1 MISIETQAS
10 GHIWLRK
17 GKTVDAMEEV
27 ADFPNLILDSGLRE
41 MGLSPSE
48 VYLRYCSIGT
58 SSATPNASQTKLI
71 GLLRTT
77 STDAATEQTGANSDD
92 PFNPYVWRRVTK
104 RFAPSGSNANISEIA
119 FGSTLNGST
128 AFNRALIKDSGGN
141 PATIT
146 LLGDEFLDV
155 VYELRIYPPMQDI
168 TGTFTPTGV
177 DTQPR
182 SYIVR
187 PKSIY
192 GVLRYAD
199 HASWAVTNMLVDN
212 HNDSGFYSGD
222 IGPIFSEPSGVSV
235 KFRASF
241 AMDVVGSSGT
251 VTLTGQLDA
260 ANFPTGIRSAVGA
273 TNSCKYQ
280 FQFDPPF
287 MKTADDVFTFS
298 FRHSWGRR

>member
-1 MISIETQAS
+1 MINIETQAS

-17 GKTVDAMEEV
+17 SKTVDAMEEV
-27 ADFPNLILDSGLRE
+27 ADFPNLILDVGLRE
-41 MGLSPSE
+41 MGLSE
-48 VYLRYCSIGT
+48 AYLGYCSIGT
-58 SSATPNASQTKLI
+58 SSVTPNASQTKLI

-77 STDAATEQTGANSDD
+77 GTNAIGEQSGANSDD
-92 PFNPYVWRRVTK
+92 PLNPYVWRRVTK
-104 RFAPSGSNANISEIA
+104 RFAPSGSNANISEVS
-119 FGSTLNGST
+119 FGSTANGST

-141 PATIT
+141 PSTIT
-146 LLGDEFLDV
+146 LLGDEYLDV

-177 DTQPR
+177 DTAAR

-187 PKSIY
+187 PRSVGGALVY
-192 GVLRYAD
+192 GESNGWSVGRMMAD
-199 HASWAVTNMLVDN
+199 NYSQQ
-212 HNDSGFYSGD
+212 SGLYSGD
-222 IGPIFSEPSGVSV
+222 IGTIFSEPSGTKVG
-235 KFRASF
+235 FTASF
-241 AMDVVGSSGT
+241 AMDATGSSGT
-251 VTLTGQLDA
+251 VTLTGQLNV

>member
-1 MISIETQAS
+1 MINIETQAS

-27 ADFPNLILDSGLRE
+27 ADFPNLILDVGLRE
-41 MGLSPSE
+41 MGLS
-48 VYLRYCSIGT
+48 VTYLSHCSIGT
-58 SSATPNASQTKLI
+58 SSVTPNASQTKLI

-77 STDAATEQTGANSDD
+77 GTDAFVEQTGANSDD
-92 PFNPYVWRRVTK
+92 PINPYVWRRVTK
-104 RFAPSGSNANISEIA
+104 RFAPSGSNANISEVS
-119 FGSTLNGST
+119 FGSAANGST

-141 PATIT
+141 PSTIT
-146 LLGDEFLDV
+146 LLGDEYLDV

-168 TGTFTPTGV
+168 TGTFTPTGI
-177 DTQPR
+177 DTAPR

-187 PKSIY
+187 PRSV
-192 GVLRYAD
+192 GGALVYA
-199 HASWAVTNMLVDN
+199 AINGWGVTNMLA
-212 HNDSGFYSGD
+212 DSQFQQSRFYSGD
-222 IGPIFSEPSGVSV
+222 IGTIFSEPSGTRVG
-235 KFRASF
+235 FTASF
-241 AMDVVGSSGT
+241 AMDAVGSSGT
-251 VTLTGQLDA
+251 VTLTAQLDS
-260 ANFPTGIRSAVGA
+260 ANFPAGIRSAVGA